1 MLRGGRFGYSMREQI
16 FQVTGMSCTACAG
29 RVQQAAK
36 KVPGVKDAEVNLI
49 TGELRVKRENDG
61 DPQEI
66 VRAVIAYGY
75 GAEEKKAAMPS
86 VGGEGKAGKRGWV
99 VLATLVLLVPLIVLH
114 HLNHATGW
122 AETGLA
128 LGIAVL
134 NYGYFTRGVR
144 TLLDG
149 APGMDTLVAT
159 GSGVALAAG
168 LVHVYDGTGGAMFL
182 ESSGMILSFVSVGKW
197 LEARATRRT
206 GQAVD
211 KLRGLL
217 PETAPVL
224 RDGQTVHV
232 PTAELS
238 VGDILSVRPGDRIAA
253 DGMVVQGSSAVDEA
267 ALTGESMPVDKRE
280 GVEVFAGTVNLHGAM
295 HVRVSRPQEQSTLT
309 GVIRLVSDAAAKKAP
324 VARMADRVARIFV
337 PAVVVVACVTAA
349 AWLGCG
355 ATWDEAVARAVAVL
369 VISCPCA
376 LGLATPV
383 AIMVGAGMGAE
394 RGILF
399 RSGVAL
405 EAAGRAS
412 CVALDKTG
420 TLTMGAPQLTDV
432 LPRSCPREELL
443 GVAVALEIGANHP
456 LARAVIACGV
466 PPTGQVSD
474 LRYLPGHGVQARLE
488 GEVCAVGNAALMR
501 EMGVEVQEP
510 EGLLAQG
517 KTVLHVVRAGRW
529 LGSLA
534 VADAPRENAVGAVR
548 ALQQAGLRTLMI
560 TGDNETTAR
569 SVAERVGVAEVHATA
584 LPGDK
589 ERLVRELQTQGECVA
604 MVGDGIND
612 APALT
617 RADVGIAIGTGTD
630 IAVESAG
637 IILMHSDPTDIPHA
651 LLLCR
656 AILKKIRQNLFL
668 AFIYNV
674 LAIPLAAGAYYPLFG
689 WQLHPAVAAAAMGLS
704 SLSVVLNA
712 LSLRNTHFAV

>member
-1 MLRGGRFGYSMREQI
+1 MACESHPGHSMQEQI
-16 FQVTGMSCTACAG
+16 FHVTGMSCTACAG
-29 RVQQAAK
+29 RVEQAAK
-36 KVPGVKDAEVNLI
+36 KVPGVKEAEVNLI
-49 TGELRVKRENDG
+49 TGELRVKRESG

-75 GAEEKKAAMPS
+75 GAEEKVAAAPPARD
-86 VGGEGKAGKRGWV
+86 VGRTGKRGWV
-99 VLATLVLLVPLIVLH
+99 VLATLALLLPLIVLH

-122 AETGLA
+122 AEVCCA
-128 LGIAVL
+128 LSIAVL

-144 TLLDG
+144 SLLDG
-149 APGMDTLVAT
+149 ALGMDTLVAT
-159 GSGVALAAG
+159 GSGVALASG
-168 LVHVYDGTGGAMFL
+168 LWHVYNETGGAMFL
-182 ESSGMILSFVSVGKW
+182 ESSGMILAFVSVGKW

-206 GQAVD
+206 GKAVD

-217 PETAPVL
+217 PETATVL
-224 RDGQTVHV
+224 RNGQPVQI

-253 DGMVVQGSSAVDEA
+253 DGAVVQGNSAVNEA
-267 ALTGESMPVDKRE
+267 ALTGESMPVDKQE
-280 GVEVFAGTVNLHGAM
+280 GAGVFAGTVNLHGAM
-295 HVRVSRPQEQSTLT
+295 LVRVLQPQEQSTLS

-324 VARMADRVARIFV
+324 VARLADRVARIFV
-337 PAVVVVACVTAA
+337 PVVVAVACVTAA
-349 AWLGCG
+349 VWLGCG
-355 ATWDEAVARAVAVL
+355 ATRDEAAARAVAVL

-405 EAAGRAS
+405 EAAGRAT

-420 TLTMGAPQLTDV
+420 TLTVGAPQLTDV
-432 LPRSCPREELL
+432 LPHSCSREELL

-466 PPTGQVSD
+466 PPAGQVSD
-474 LRYLPGHGVQARLE
+474 LCYLPGHGVRACLE
-488 GEVCAVGNAALMR
+488 GEACAIGNAALMR
-501 EMGVEVQEP
+501 EMGVDVQDP
-510 EGLLAQG
+510 EELLAQG
-517 KTVLHVVRAGRW
+517 KTVLHVVRAGLW

-534 VADAPRENAVGAVR
+534 VSDAPRENAVDAVR
-548 ALQQAGLRTLMI
+548 ALRQAGLRTLMI
-560 TGDNETTAR
+560 TGDNAATAR
-569 SVAERVGVAEVHATA
+569 SIAERVGVAEVHASA

-589 ERLVRELQTQGECVA
+589 ERFVRELQTQGECVA
-604 MVGDGIND
+604 MVGDGVND

-651 LLLCR
+651 ILLCR
-656 AILKKIRQNLFL
+656 AILKKIRQNLFW

-689 WQLHPAVAAAAMGLS
+689 WQLHPAIAAAAMGLS